1 MKALRDYYY
10 ILKELEPRKQALLE
24 AEKAYNLATDTNQHQ
39 KDQIKALTGEL
50 ANLSS
55 LLEEKTALA
64 HELKARIH
72 DKTARRRRAEQM
84 IR

>member
-1 MKALRDYYY
+1 
-10 ILKELEPRKQALLE
+10 LE
-24 AEKAYNLATDTNQHQ
+24 AEKAYNHATDTNQNQ

-50 ANLSS
+50 ASLSS